1 VQHSACDEKQA
12 RSHRLIVAHIA
23 PAKRRGVASAEANT
37 RIIDGKRE
45 RAWYT
50 GKPSVTRRAPTMT
63 KRTATTLAASIATAA
78 AKAASAPLIAAK
90 VHASRHRVA
99 LEASTRC
106 ACFFCFRAFS
116 TSEIKAWI
124 DADTTA
130 LCPGCGV
137 DAVLGNASGPWISDG
152 FLRKMHQHYFAYR
165 SK

>member
-1 VQHSACDEKQA
+1 MQHSDLPQ
-12 RSHRLIVAHIA
+12 
-23 PAKRRGVASAEANT
+23 
-37 RIIDGKRE
+37 IIDPTMDRT
-45 RAWYT
+45 WYT
-50 GKPSVTRRAPTMT
+50 SNPSVTRRATMT
-63 KRTATTLAASIATAA
+63 RRTANVPTTAEAA
-78 AKAASAPLIAAK
+78 AARSAAAPLIAAK
-90 VHASRHRVA
+90 VHSSRHRDA

-106 ACFFCFRAFS
+106 ACFFCFRAFA

-137 DAVLGNASGPWISDG
+137 DAVLGNASCPSISDG